1 MLINHLLLN
10 NLEDLDMMVK
20 KMYQMFLNQYLL
32 NIRINLI
39 QNKELIKMMNEY
51 VNLIDHEILMDTV
64 VQIEKEVYQ
73 QIFGFDHLH

>member
-32 NIRINLI
+32 NIMINLI
-39 QNKELIKMMNEY
+39 QNKELMKMMNEY
-51 VNLIDHEILMDTV
+51 VNLIDHSILMDTV

>member
-1 MLINHLLLN
+1 
-10 NLEDLDMMVK
+10 MMVK

-32 NIRINLI
+32 NIMINLI
-39 QNKELIKMMNEY
+39 QNKELMKMMNEY
-51 VNLIDHEILMDTV
+51 VNLIDHSILMDTV